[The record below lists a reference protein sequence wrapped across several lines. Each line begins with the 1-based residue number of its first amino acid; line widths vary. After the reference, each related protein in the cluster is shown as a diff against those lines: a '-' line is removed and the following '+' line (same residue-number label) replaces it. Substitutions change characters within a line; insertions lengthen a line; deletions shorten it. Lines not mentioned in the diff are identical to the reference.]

1 MSVLRT
7 PAVRQTVT
15 LVAALIGAYLLY
27 LAAHPESTVLTAAI
41 SFWVGVALFVAVL
54 AVLLPFYR
62 PGRDETSADE
72 IAPAHE
78 WKVARFLRRAQEA
91 APFYL
96 GIRLFLGYE
105 WISSAWGKLENPAWM
120 QTGAALQGYWERAVQ
135 IPEQGRP
142 PITYPAYRSF
152 IQFML
157 DNDWHT
163 WFAKLV
169 AVGELLIGLG
179 LLLGG
184 LTAVAAAFGLLM
196 NFSFVYAGTASTNPT
211 LIILGAVIVYGWLVA
226 GWWGLDR
233 FLLPLLGIRPRG
245 DRRAP
250 GQGGRNRPG
259 TERHRC
265 PEHQG
270 DGPAARAAAGSVGP
284 WSPPAMRPAR

>member
-1 MSVLRT
+1 MSFLSNRAT
-7 PAVRQTVT
+7 RQTVT
-15 LVAALIGAYLLY
+15 LAAALIGAYLLY
-27 LAAHPESTVLTAAI
+27 LAAHPGSSAATVFI
-41 SFWVGVALFVAVL
+41 SFLVGIAFFVAVL

-78 WKVARFLRRAQEA
+78 WKVARFLRRAREA

-105 WISSAWGKLENPAWM
+105 WIRSAWEKLENPAWM
-120 QTGAALQGYWERAVQ
+120 QTGAALQAYWERAVQ

-157 DNDWHT
+157 DNDWYT

-184 LTAVAAAFGLLM
+184 LTAIAAAFGLLM

-211 LIILGAVIVYGWLVA
+211 LIILEAVIVYGWLVA

-233 FLLPLLGIRPRG
+233 FLLPLLHLGRG
-245 DRRAP
+245 EDWGAP
-250 GQGGRNRPG
+250 GPLSEGRRDDPG
-259 TERHRC
+259 APERT
-265 PEHQG
+265 
-270 DGPAARAAAGSVGP
+270 PAAPGEPAGRRGAGPGAGS
-284 WSPPAMRPAR
+284 

>member
-1 MSVLRT
+1 MSVFRN
-7 PAVRQTVT
+7 PGVRQTVT

-27 LAAHPESTVLTAAI
+27 LAAHPESSAATAFV
-41 SFWVGVALFVAVL
+41 SFLVGIALFVAVL

-62 PGRDETSADE
+62 PGQDETSPDE
-72 IAPAHE
+72 LAPARE
-78 WKVARFLRRAQEA
+78 WKVARFLRRARDA

-105 WISSAWGKLENPAWM
+105 WISSGWEKLREPEWM
-120 QTGAALQGYWERAVQ
+120 QTGEALQGYWQRAVQ

-157 DNDWHT
+157 DNDWSP

-169 AVGELLIGLG
+169 VFGELLIGLG
-179 LLLGG
+179 LLVGG
-184 LTAVAAAFGLLM
+184 LTAIAAAFGLLM

-211 LIILGAVIVYGWLVA
+211 LIILEAIVIYGWLVT

-233 FLLPLLGIRPRG
+233 YVLPLLGLRRREDERAGSPVG
-245 DRRAP
+245 AEPRRA
-250 GQGGRNRPG
+250 
-259 TERHRC
+259 
-265 PEHQG
+265 
-270 DGPAARAAAGSVGP
+270 
-284 WSPPAMRPAR
+284 